1 MTKARIPETD
11 TGIAGEVETQMH
23 DVMMRKMRDRGWI
36 ETNLTLKAG
45 ILSGTVLEIGPG
57 PGYLGLEWLKKTE
70 RAPGLSA
77 WKSVGT

>member
-11 TGIAGEVETQMH
+11 TGIAGEVETQMY

-36 ETNLTLKAG
+36 ETNLILKAG
-45 ILSGTVLEIGPG
+45 ILSGTALEIGPG
-57 PGYLGLEWLKKTE
+57 PDISGSSGSRKQ

-77 WKSVGT
+77 WKSVRT